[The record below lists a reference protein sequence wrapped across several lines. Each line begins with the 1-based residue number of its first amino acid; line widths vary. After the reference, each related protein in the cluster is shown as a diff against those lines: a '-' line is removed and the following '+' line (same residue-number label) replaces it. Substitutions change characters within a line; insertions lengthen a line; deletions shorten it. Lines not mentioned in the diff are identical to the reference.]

1 MRILLV
7 NWWFP
12 PFDSGGVP
20 VYNLN
25 MVKGL
30 RARGH
35 EVRVI
40 TSRRGN
46 CGPEV
51 AEGVVRVNYPR
62 YARAQRVPAAG
73 RYARFAACCVYASRA
88 HRAASRLE
96 RSEGPFDVVE
106 FAETNFEGLFWA
118 LKKKRY
124 FIRSH
129 TPWFLLDRFFSG
141 EGRRS
146 YSTGPI
152 RRADE
157 FFFRRATAC
166 SCPSGSLRQEL
177 MAEYG
182 SGVPVEVIPNPVDT
196 GAFRPAA
203 AAPPKPVLLYFG
215 RLERAKG
222 IDIFLDAADILL
234 REHQGLNIVVGGH
247 SRDPAFTPESIRK
260 RFSGDSRLTVRSDI
274 TDAEVPGVFR
284 GASVFANPA
293 RVFESFSYT
302 NAQAMASAV
311 PVVTSASGGM
321 PEIVRDGQDGTVVP
335 GEDAAGWAAA
345 LHAYVADSGLRNEH
359 GQSGRRRAEQEF
371 SIPAVAALLERFY
384 MQHLTP

>member
-40 TSRRGN
+40 TSRRGK

-62 YARAQRVPAAG
+62 YARAQRLPAAG

-88 HRAASRLE
+88 HRAALRLE

-118 LKKKRY
+118 LKRKRY

-129 TPWFLLDRFFSG
+129 TPWFLLDRFFRG

-146 YSTGPI
+146 YSTAPI

-157 FFFRRATAC
+157 LFFRRATAC
-166 SCPSGSLRQEL
+166 SCPSGSLKQEL
-177 MAEYG
+177 LAEYG

-196 GAFRPAA
+196 ETFRPAA
-203 AAPPKPVLLYFG
+203 AAPPKPVVLYFG

-222 IDIFLDAADILL
+222 IDIFLDAAEILL
-234 REHQGLNIVVGGH
+234 REHQDLNIVVGGH
-247 SRDPAFTPESIRK
+247 SRDPAFNPESIRT
-260 RFSGDSRLTVRSDI
+260 RFAHDARLTLLPDVADRM
-274 TDAEVPGVFR
+274 VPDVFR
-284 GASVFANPA
+284 EASVFANPA

-321 PEIVRDGQDGTVVP
+321 PEIVGAGVGGTVVAD
-335 GEDAAGWAAA
+335 EDPRSWAAA
-345 LHAYVADSGLRNEH
+345 LRQYLLDEDLRRMH
-359 GQSGRRRAEQEF
+359 GQAARERAEQEF
-371 SIPAVAALLERFY
+371 SLQAVAERLEAFYLRF
-384 MQHLTP
+384 TR